1 MSIVGLFN
9 KHGVK
14 IIAGTDTPI
23 GFLTPG
29 YSLHKELE
37 LLVEAGLTPLEA
49 LRSATITP
57 AEFFKLEG
65 KMGTI
70 DPGKYADLVI
80 LNNNPLDAIKNTQDI
95 HTVILKGKVQQ

>member
-1 MSIVGLFN
+1 MKIVGLFN

-29 YSLHKELE
+29 FSLHKELE
-37 LLVEAGLTPLEA
+37 LQIEAGLTPLQA

-57 AEFFKLEG
+57 AKFFNLDNKI
-65 KMGTI
+65 GTI

-80 LNNNPLDAIKNTQDI
+80 LNSNPLEKIKST
-95 HTVILKGKVQQ
+95 

>member
-1 MSIVGLFN
+1 MKIVGLFN
-9 KHGVK
+9 KHGVN

-29 YSLHKELE
+29 FSLHKELE
-37 LLVEAGLTPLEA
+37 LQVEAGLTPLQA

-57 AEFFKLEG
+57 AKFFNLDNKI
-65 KMGTI
+65 GTI

-80 LNNNPLDAIKNTQDI
+80 LNSNPLEKIKST
-95 HTVILKGKVQQ
+95 

>member
-1 MSIVGLFN
+1 VLENN
-9 KHGVK
+9 KIGKIDPGKYANLVNEHDVK

-37 LLVEAGLTPLEA
+37 LLVEACPTPLQI

-57 AEFFKLEG
+57 AEFFNLDN
-65 KMGTI
+65 KMGII
-70 DPGKYADLVI
+70 DPRKYADLVI
-80 LNNNPLDAIKNTQDI
+80 LNSNPLEKIKST
-95 HTVILKGKVQQ
+95 